1 MNHLPKHPILPFLLL
16 TLAVGLAVLSCKSTT
31 EQTAEQ
37 QKPALEND
45 KAAPNS
51 APVVNSNQSE
61 LLKTIVG
68 AAGEGFFRGLNFGDP
83 IDKIK
88 ATEKFELFEDSTDH
102 VGFTYETE
110 NFEAVDV
117 LYYLDKNQTIKNIRV
132 DAYLNS
138 PLAVRGLQDQ
148 FETYLSGRFR
158 NEKKEGKT
166 TIWKGANNVYITL
179 EDVSKG
185 KDYGLR
191 LRMGPKI
198 TMNS

>member
-1 MNHLPKHPILPFLLL
+1 MNQLSKHPILFFLWLAL
-16 TLAVGLAVLSCKSTT
+16 AASLAVWSCKSTT
-31 EQTAEQ
+31 QQNAEQ
-37 QKPALEND
+37 QKPVTAST
-45 KAAPNS
+45 KAAPN
-51 APVVNSNQSE
+51 AAVINSNQSE

-68 AAGEGFFRGLNFGDP
+68 SAGEDFFRGLNFGDP
-83 IDKIK
+83 VNKIK

-138 PLAVRGLQDQ
+138 ALAVRGLQDQ

-158 NEKKEGKT
+158 NEKKEGKIA
-166 TIWKGANNVYITL
+166 IWKGSNNVYITL

-191 LRMGPKI
+191 LRMGPKVTI
-198 TMNS
+198 NS